1 MDPTLSDS
9 LLTGIDS
16 TDKPSATWSAV
27 FEKIAKLLSERWGI
41 QVIMRG
47 TDAYTDGRRIV
58 LPVVPDN
65 APAELVEAVHGTLD
79 HEAGHVIFSEFLAI
93 PDPLEKLLT
102 NALEDAREET
112 RLIGIW
118 PGCAANLRACT
129 EFFCRRLDAMGWP
142 VTPFTKF
149 SIALYLSARHGD
161 DHWFLQKWVDTCA
174 EIQPHL
180 RVAREILARE
190 PVTACAT
197 TTDVLALARKILAAI
212 RALPS
217 APPPEPEDASTD
229 AEGADAGAD
238 TRTDGADS
246 ADADD
251 AGDPTAG
258 DSGAGAADTEPEDEA
273 AASGD
278 DAEESGAPEPSAAP
292 DERSPTEAPDSG
304 DAAAGVG
311 LGVEEPPTEAT
322 THDAASD
329 RSATTTDGSALDS
342 GDAVASRP
350 GPALSPTS
358 SKPGCKDITDC
369 TPAELRRDEEYSVQR
384 FLSEQARKA
393 LEAGDGAYLAF
404 TTEHDLVETAP
415 DGDRAAYRRSI
426 QTVRG
431 DVATI
436 RRTLARTLLAS
447 RKACWE
453 RGQGRGKIDPR
464 ALHKVALGTSGRVFR
479 KREEAPAFNT
489 RVSLLV
495 DHSGSMMGSRIQLAA
510 RAASVF
516 SEVLAELR
524 LPFELLAFTSG
535 PHTDGQQRHA
545 LARPEDRALFA
556 RWGALRTVVYK
567 SFDEDFRRVSGRLD
581 AMSRFSEGEANYDGD
596 SLLLAARRLTASSKS
611 GERRILFVFSD
622 GCPAGTV
629 TSVPLW
635 QRQVRHLHEAVS
647 QVRRSG
653 IELFGIGIESDSVR
667 TFYPEHVVVNSAAD
681 LPREMIR
688 ALDRLLRRVP

>member
-1 MDPTLSDS
+1 MEAKTTLHDA

-16 TDKPSATWSAV
+16 SDKPSAAWAAV

-65 APAELVEAVHGTLD
+65 APAELVDAVHGTLD

-129 EFFCRRLDAMGWP
+129 EFFCRRLDAIGWP

-149 SIALYLSARHGD
+149 SVALYLSARYGD

-180 RVAREILARE
+180 QAAKEILARE
-190 PVTACAT
+190 PATACAT

-217 APPPEPEDASTD
+217 APPPEPDGAGTDAS
-229 AEGADAGAD
+229 
-238 TRTDGADS
+238 GADS
-246 ADADD
+246 DSDEDAAAEDAGSNDGDEAGDPKADD
-251 AGDPTAG
+251 AGARAA
-258 DSGAGAADTEPEDEA
+258 AGATDIGPEDKA
-273 AASGD
+273 VASGD
-278 DAEESGAPEPSAAP
+278 GAKESAAREPSAEP
-292 DERSPTEAPDSG
+292 DEPSAPTEAPGSG
-304 DAAAGVG
+304 DAAGASIGGEESSAG
-311 LGVEEPPTEAT
+311 PTLDDAT
-322 THDAASD
+322 G
-329 RSATTTDGSALDS
+329 RSAVPTDGDTIAE

-358 SKPGCKDITDC
+358 STPACRDITDV
-369 TPAELRRDEEYSVQR
+369 TPAELRRDEECAVQR
-384 FLSEQARKA
+384 FLSEEARKA

-447 RKACWE
+447 RKARWE
-453 RGQGRGKIDPR
+453 RGQSRGKVDPT

-535 PHTDGQQRHA
+535 PHTDGQERHA
-545 LARPEDRALFA
+545 MARREDRDLFA
-556 RWGALRTVVYK
+556 RCG
-567 SFDEDFRRVSGRLD
+567 S
-581 AMSRFSEGEANYDGD
+581 
-596 SLLLAARRLTASSKS
+596 
-611 GERRILFVFSD
+611 
-622 GCPAGTV
+622 
-629 TSVPLW
+629 
-635 QRQVRHLHEAVS
+635 
-647 QVRRSG
+647 
-653 IELFGIGIESDSVR
+653 
-667 TFYPEHVVVNSAAD
+667 
-681 LPREMIR
+681 
-688 ALDRLLRRVP
+688 